1 MRFQHIHACSF
12 STCLRLVLFCAALLI
27 VPSCWQATFIQ
38 TDPTFRP
45 GASGAPPAVYLDR
58 LPGVPYRPVGII
70 EVQGPA
76 GNFSLDNVLAEVQS
90 KGAEIG
96 CELILDRAIHRV
108 SLRSL
113 PRHPIVLAQ
122 AAARPYGHSYS
133 TVAPTTHVYTQEAP
147 PGRREFIC
155 AVWGSP

>member
-1 MRFQHIHACSF
+1 MRFQHIYTCIF
-12 STCLRLVLFCAALLI
+12 SPCLRLVLLCGALLM
-27 VPSCWQATFIQ
+27 VPSCWRATFVQ

-45 GASGAPPAVYLDR
+45 GASGALPEVYVDR

-70 EVQGPA
+70 EIQGPA
-76 GNFSLDNVLAEVQS
+76 GDFSLDRVLAEVQI

-96 CELILDRAIHRV
+96 CQLLVDRAIHRV

-113 PRHPIVLAQ
+113 PRHPIVLAR
-122 AAARPYGHSYS
+122 AAARPYGSYYS
-133 TVAPTTHVYTQEAP
+133 TAPTTHVYTQEAP